1 MCCICRP
8 RTIFAF
14 VISMVVG
21 VVLLGAM
28 SGNAKPHSQPA
39 SASAEPM
46 NWKLDPVHC
55 MAVFRIQHMGAGM
68 FWGKFDT
75 VTGTVTYPEDDSA
88 APTFDVTVAVDSV
101 DSGNEKLD
109 KTLKGPQFFNA
120 KEWDSI
126 TFKST
131 GAEKVSD
138 KKWTVQGD
146 LTLHGKTLPVEAEVE
161 VTGIIGNPVQKKAGF
176 EAVFSIKRSDF
187 GMSWGVKNK
196 ALGDD
201 VRLIV
206 GLEGDWAR

>member
-14 VISMVVG
+14 LAAMVVG
-21 VVLLGAM
+21 VVLLGSM
-28 SGNAKPHSQPA
+28 SGNTEPNPKPTPA
-39 SASAEPM
+39 AAEVM

-75 VTGTVTYPEDDSA
+75 VTGMVTYPEDDSE
-88 APTFDVTVAVDSV
+88 APTFNVTVAVDSV

-126 TFKST
+126 TFVST

-138 KKWTVQGD
+138 KKWTVKGD
-146 LTLHGKTLPVEAEVE
+146 LTLHGETRPVAADVE
-161 VTGIIGNPVQKKAGF
+161 VTGMIGNPVQKKAGF
-176 EAVFSIKRSDF
+176 EAVFSIKRSEF
-187 GMSWGVKNK
+187 GMGWGVKNK

-206 GLEGDWAR
+206 GLEGDWTR